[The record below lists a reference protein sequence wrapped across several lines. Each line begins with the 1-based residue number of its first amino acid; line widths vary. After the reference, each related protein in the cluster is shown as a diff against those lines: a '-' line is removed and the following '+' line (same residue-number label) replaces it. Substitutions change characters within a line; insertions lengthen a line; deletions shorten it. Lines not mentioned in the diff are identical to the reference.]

1 MKIIVTAL
9 LVVLTVGTGRV
20 SGQERQGSLWF
31 TAIENG
37 DTNGDWKRDLG
48 DAVYLLSYLYRGGPA
63 PAPVVGGL
71 CPAEIERGLNG
82 DSSGDGRLDVS
93 DAIAFLGWIFHG
105 GAEPAPFTC
114 AGGFLPDGGGSGG
127 AVGGTNRPIGWT
139 IQGSLGAVGM
149 RDGLLVFSGNVGGLH
164 VIHLGLASIEFEV
177 LAAPTSPTTARVVSG
192 NFTLTAAN
200 GDLLHGN
207 YHGGGADFAQ
217 GIYSLESDFTGG
229 TGRFTEA
236 TGSVHTDGLINI
248 AAGTFAAR
256 VFGRIS
262 Y

>member
-1 MKIIVTAL
+1 MKNIVTAL
-9 LVVLTVGTGRV
+9 FVVLTVGIGSV
-20 SGQERQGSLWF
+20 SGQEKQGSLWF

-37 DTNGDWKRDLG
+37 DTNGDWERDLS
-48 DAVYLLSYLYRGGPA
+48 DAVDLLSYLYRGGPA

-71 CPAEIERGLNG
+71 CPVAVERGLNG
-82 DSSGDGRLDVS
+82 DSNADGRIDVS
-93 DAIAFLGWIFHG
+93 DAIALLGWIFDG
-105 GAEPAPFTC
+105 GPEPAPFTC
-114 AGGFLPDGGGSGG
+114 TGEFLPDGDGSGG

-139 IQGSLGAVGM
+139 IQGTLGSVGM

-164 VIHLGLASIEFEV
+164 VIHLGTATIEFEV
-177 LAAPTSPTTARVVSG
+177 LAAPTSPTTAMVVSG
-192 NFTLTAAN
+192 NFALTAAN
-200 GDLLHGN
+200 GDLLQGN
-207 YHGGGADFAQ
+207 YNGGEADFAQ
-217 GIYSLESDFTGG
+217 GVYTLESDFTGG

-236 TGSVHTDGLINI
+236 TGSVHTDGQINI